1 MDNKEAITEWYS
13 NSTESYNLK
22 FFTEYY
28 QFYIQDATTKASTDS
43 DIFWTA
49 QASEDKMAVEE
60 GLLGI
65 SVAKYAEIQVQINM
79 HQQQKNIFNLQDYDH
94 VVEASIDLPS
104 GMLQVL
110 NCTGMEK
117 QLEVN
122 VSPGSYTVRSSSANL
137 KTVQGDTGDDFYV
150 IDIYPSEKK
159 ERTVLKKY
167 ESK

>member
-13 NSTESYNLK
+13 NPTESYNLK

-60 GLLGI
+60 WLLGI
-65 SVAKYAEIQVQINM
+65 SVAKYAVIDVKINM
-79 HQQQKNIFNLQDYDH
+79 HWQTQTIFNLQNYDH
-94 VVEASIDLPS
+94 IVEASVDVPS
-104 GMLQVL
+104 GVLQVL
-110 NCTGMEK
+110 DCTTMQL
-117 QLEVN
+117 QLEIN
-122 VSPGSYTVRSSSANL
+122 VTPGIYTVRSNSANL
-137 KTVQGDTGDDFYV
+137 STVQGDTGNDFYV

-159 ERTVLKKY
+159 ERTVIKKY
-167 ESK
+167 KT